1 MNILVFDTETL
12 GMKSQDLLNV
22 GYRILDLNP
31 ISREVKVLCER
42 DMIDLNLF
50 SAVSKLFSYK
60 GCLEEDMSWILS
72 NNFLSQEK
80 YEKYVNAIAQKK
92 IERHSIRKIFEIMAQ
107 DMEKHK
113 VVFGYAYNCT
123 FDIDKFSK
131 TASKYGLENPIER
144 LPIFD
149 IWAYAVNHICRT
161 EDYIKWAKENAIF
174 TASESYISTSVESV
188 VKYLTNNLDFV
199 EEHTA
204 LSDTQW
210 ETAILLNCLQRGC
223 DITRAELK
231 GSNIDSGKVFQK
243 TIILPNGERVDFEYT
258 KAINRTANEYYYEKK

>member
-1 MNILVFDTETL
+1 MNIIVFDTETL

-42 DMIDLNLF
+42 DMIDLKLF
-50 SAVSKLFSYK
+50 SAVGKLFSHK
-60 GCLEEDMSWILS
+60 GCLEEDMLWVLA
-72 NNFLSQEK
+72 NNFLSKEK
-80 YEKYVNAIAQKK
+80 YEKYVNAIAQKRV
-92 IERHSIRKIFEIMAQ
+92 ERHNIQKIFEIMSQ

-113 VVFGYAYNCT
+113 VVFGYAYNCA
-123 FDIDKFSK
+123 FDIDKFAK
-131 TASKYGLENPIER
+131 TAHKFGLVNPIEK

-161 EDYIKWAKENAIF
+161 NEYIEWAKENKIF

-188 VKYLTNNLDFV
+188 VKYLTNNLNFV

-223 DITRAELK
+223 DITRAEVK
-231 GSNIDSGKVFQK
+231 GSNIESGKVFQK
-243 TIILPNGERVDFEYT
+243 TIVLPSGERMSFEYT
-258 KAINRTANEYYYEKK
+258 KAINRTENEYYYEKK